1 MHLVT
6 THINSDFDALASM
19 VAASFLY
26 PGVTRMVPSQV
37 QPAVR
42 EFLTLHWDLLQLRPC
57 RAIDPA
63 AIDRL
68 IFTDTSSWERLD
80 NLSPSR

>member
-1 MHLVT
+1 MHLV

-26 PGVTRMVPSQV
+26 PGVTWMVPSQV

-42 EFLTLHWDLLQLRPC
+42 EFLTLHWDLLQGMLS
-57 RAIDPA
+57 A
-63 AIDRL
+63 A
-68 IFTDTSSWERLD
+68 ERLPD
-80 NLSPSR
+80 SR